1 MPLRFYFHAGQDV
14 RVEIEFIVVRVG
26 MGAGNVLHHIHGV
39 AVQVDIIFAVGV
51 RANFHRADQLV
62 A

>member
-1 MPLRFYFHAGQDV
+1 MK
-14 RVEIEFIVVRVG
+14 IELVVVGVG
-26 MGAGNVLHHIHGV
+26 MGAGDVLHHIHGV
-39 AVQVDIIFAVGV
+39 VVQVDLVLAVGV